1 MLITESAA
9 PSLPSVAAA
18 AAAAAAATVRVRGRE
33 EGGEAAEAEQSWC
46 LSLRLGGKRRAL

>member
-9 PSLPSVAAA
+9 PSLPSVAA